1 MFKIDVKKAF
11 ITGGSRGIGRGIA
24 LVLAKSGYDIA
35 FTYNSKLEEAKAL
48 AEEIK
53 SIGRKCFY
61 FQASMEKSEVPQKV
75 TEEAIEALG
84 GIDLLV
90 CNAGL
95 TRHNSLLNLKAE
107 LIDFVYNL
115 NFRSYLLCSSTAA
128 KYMVDNKIKG
138 NIIFISS
145 TRGIRA
151 YPEDALYGGFKAA
164 LNRAA
169 ESMALEMSH
178 YNIRVNCIAPGATK
192 VRGNYTYEELSESN
206 FAKKI
211 PAGRLGTPEEVG
223 YLVEFIASDKA
234 EYITGVTIKVDGGL
248 ILPGMPEDGS
258 KEAGYGWSKLP
269 LKIRP
274 KAE

>member
-1 MFKIDVKKAF
+1 MCKISVKKAL

-24 LVLAKSGYDIA
+24 LVLAKSGYDVA
-35 FTYNSKLEEAKAL
+35 FTYNSRLEEAKAL

-61 FQASMEKSEVPQKV
+61 YQASMELPEVPKKV
-75 TEEAIEALG
+75 TAEAIEELG

-95 TRHNSLLNLKAE
+95 TRHNSLLNLNVE
-107 LIDFVYNL
+107 QIDFVYNL
-115 NFRSYLLCSSTAA
+115 NFRSYLLCSSVAA

-138 NIIFISS
+138 SIIFISS

-178 YNIRVNCIAPGATK
+178 YDIRVNCIAPGATK
-192 VRGNYTYEELSESN
+192 VRGNYTYEELTESN

-269 LKIRP
+269 ARMRP
-274 KAE
+274 IV

>member
-1 MFKIDVKKAF
+1 MINKKAF

-35 FTYNSKLEEAKAL
+35 FTYNSKIDEVKSLASELE
-48 AEEIK
+48 
-53 SIGRKCFY
+53 SIGHKCFY
-61 FQASMEKSEVPQKV
+61 YQASMELAEVPEKI
-75 TEEAIEALG
+75 TEVAIDDLG

-95 TRHNSLLNLKAE
+95 TRHNSLLSLNVE
-107 LIDFVYNL
+107 QIDFVYNL
-115 NFRSYLLCSSTAA
+115 NFRSYLLCSSVAA
-128 KYMVDNKIKG
+128 NYMVSNKVKG

-151 YPEDALYGGFKAA
+151 YPEDVLYGGFKAA

-178 YNIRVNCIAPGATK
+178 YDIRVNCVAPGAIK
-192 VRGNYTYEELSESN
+192 IRGNNTYEELTDSN

-211 PAGRLGTPEEVG
+211 PAGRFGTPEEIG
-223 YLVEFIASDKA
+223 YLVEFIASNKA
-234 EYITGVTIKVDGGL
+234 QYITGTTIKVDGGL
-248 ILPGMPEDGS
+248 ILPGMPEDDS
-258 KEAGYGWSKLP
+258 PEAGYGWSKLP
-269 LKIRP
+269 SHMVHDAI
-274 KAE
+274 